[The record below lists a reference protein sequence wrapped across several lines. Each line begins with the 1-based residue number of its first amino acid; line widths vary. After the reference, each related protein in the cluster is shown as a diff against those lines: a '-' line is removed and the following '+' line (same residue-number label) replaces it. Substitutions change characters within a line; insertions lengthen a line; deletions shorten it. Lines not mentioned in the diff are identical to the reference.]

1 MLSMLLNYAN
11 VYMLFTTSRIDYQRF
26 ALSFHSKKI
35 RMGLF
40 KTIKDIFSN
49 DKGKETNTQE
59 NVSLPSS
66 INVPQ
71 HSTKQP
77 LVMPGVTEVIK
88 AMTYLKAND
97 TEQAK
102 CQYESAVQKGYSYP
116 SSG

>member
-1 MLSMLLNYAN
+1 MKQSVLIISVLHYLC
-11 VYMLFTTSRIDYQRF
+11 TQ
-26 ALSFHSKKI
+26 KKI

-71 HSTKQP
+71 QSIKQP
-77 LVMPGVTEVIK
+77 LVKPGVTEVIK
-88 AMTYLKAND
+88 ARTYLK
-97 TEQAK
+97 
-102 CQYESAVQKGYSYP
+102 
-116 SSG
+116 